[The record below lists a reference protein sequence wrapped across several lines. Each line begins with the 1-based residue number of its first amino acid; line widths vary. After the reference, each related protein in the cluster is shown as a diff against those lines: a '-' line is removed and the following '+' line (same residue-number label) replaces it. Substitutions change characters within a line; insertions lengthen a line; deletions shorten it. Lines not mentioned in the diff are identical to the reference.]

1 MPNFSSRIKLLR
13 TERGITQEQLASML
27 KVSRS
32 TIGMY
37 ESGKREP
44 DFETSEAIADIFNVD
59 MDFLTGRSDV
69 ERKHPLT
76 PTTVIPPGF
85 QPMPEMA
92 TVPIVG
98 RIACGTPIL
107 AEQNIEGS
115 ACVPARWRATFSLIC
130 KGDSMEPKI
139 HDGDLVAI
147 RKDVH
152 IENGQI
158 AAVRIGDEATLKH
171 LYLHDDYI
179 ELRPENPTYASIIRR
194 KEEMNDVSIEGKAV
208 GLCRGL

>member
-59 MDFLTGRSDV
+59 MDFLMGRSDV

-147 RKDVH
+147 RKQPEV
-152 IENGQI
+152 ENGEI
-158 AAVRIGDEATLKH
+158 AAVRIGEEATLKRVYKRDGF
-171 LYLHDDYI
+171 L
-179 ELRPENPTYASIIRR
+179 ELRPENSNYESIILIGE
-194 KEEMNDVSIEGKAV
+194 KMAEATIEGKAV
-208 GLCRGL
+208 GLCRDI

>member
-59 MDFLTGRSDV
+59 MDFLMGRSDV

-76 PTTVIPPGF
+76 NKEPCLLQDF
-85 QPMPEMA
+85 A
-92 TVPIVG
+92 
-98 RIACGTPIL
+98 
-107 AEQNIEGS
+107 
-115 ACVPARWRATFSLIC
+115 IC
-130 KGDSMEPKI
+130 
-139 HDGDLVAI
+139 
-147 RKDVH
+147 
-152 IENGQI
+152 
-158 AAVRIGDEATLKH
+158 
-171 LYLHDDYI
+171 
-179 ELRPENPTYASIIRR
+179 ENPRKCWIFASQ
-194 KEEMNDVSIEGKAV
+194 NLSPFV
-208 GLCRGL
+208 L

>member
-59 MDFLTGRSDV
+59 MDFLMGRSDV

-85 QPMPEMA
+85 QPMPEMT

-115 ACVPARWRATFSLIC
+115 ACVPARWRAAFSLIC

-147 RKDVH
+147 RKQPEV
-152 IENGQI
+152 ENGEI
-158 AAVRIGDEATLKH
+158 AAVRIGEEATLKRVYKRDGF
-171 LYLHDDYI
+171 L
-179 ELRPENPTYASIIRR
+179 ELRPENSNYESIILIGE
-194 KEEMNDVSIEGKAV
+194 KMAEATIEGKAV
-208 GLCRGL
+208 GLCRDI